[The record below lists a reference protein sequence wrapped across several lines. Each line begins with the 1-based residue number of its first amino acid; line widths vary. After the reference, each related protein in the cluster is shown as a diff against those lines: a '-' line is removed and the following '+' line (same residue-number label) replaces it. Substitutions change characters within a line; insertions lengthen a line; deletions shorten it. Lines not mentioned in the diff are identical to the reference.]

1 MTLNRGVQVPPVQ
14 DQQEAPGTLLIS
26 HKPDSND
33 DLGDDD
39 EAGEDEH
46 CPQWYNQ
53 ASGINRRN
61 TALPL
66 VEAQAI
72 IDRRAPRNASL
83 PPALPAGIVGI
94 NHTDPE
100 VMSAAGFTD
109 NIK

>member
-1 MTLNRGVQVPPVQ
+1 MNRGVQVPPVQ
-14 DQQEAPGTLLIS
+14 DQQEAPGTLLIP

-33 DLGDDD
+33 DLGDDYV
-39 EAGEDEH
+39 AGEDEH
-46 CPQWYNQ
+46 CPQQYNQ

-61 TALPL
+61 ITLPL

-83 PPALPAGIVGI
+83 QPDLSAGTLGI
-94 NHTDPE
+94 HCTDPE